1 MQLNEPRIGE
11 IPEGSILSV
20 MVGSRLYAL
29 WEECVNMLT
38 TSTDDKPISQDEY
51 MRCVRIIMQ
60 IENRIIHDYNRPCGR
75 SLRRTADNYK
85 KREFKPPM
93 LEKMKPW
100 YQETFDPLVRLN
112 RKGQPREEKDSY
124 TFKDMAEEV
133 TLIKEKHE
141 DEANLELGKIFF
153 RCMYLYLVSE
163 LIMGNF
169 VHSQDVTP
177 DKVFFSWDDLNW
189 FVTMYHM
196 LVIDPPRSRQ
206 LPLDQFRELFHRFV
220 KEIMKLLE
228 AGKPGIG
235 DTWFNARTHLLDKR
249 WGSEWE
255 VKPPPCKSQLP
266 KENTVQPKA
275 TVTRTPKGQKR
286 QWDNQDDESTP
297 DPKRRKGKG
306 DKGGGKGAASGGQNL
321 PRSPAAVKSAKYD
334 AANIKNK
341 RLIKTSSGKFY
352 CKCKNDGKVCFNGTG
367 VWHDRKCP
375 DIHEC
380 SHVDCTRRQNCPGAY
395 SHK

>member
-1 MQLNEPRIGE
+1 
-11 IPEGSILSV
+11 
-20 MVGSRLYAL
+20 
-29 WEECVNMLT
+29 MLT
-38 TSTDDKPISQDEY
+38 TSTEDKPISQDEY

-60 IENRIIHDYNRPCGR
+60 IENRVIHDYNRPCGK
-75 SLRRTADNYK
+75 SLRRTGDNYK
-85 KREFKPPM
+85 KREFKPPL

-124 TFKDMAEEV
+124 TFKDMSEEV

-153 RCMYLYLVSE
+153 RCMHLYLVSE

-177 DKVFFSWDDLNW
+177 GHVFFSWDDLNW

-196 LVIDPPRSRQ
+196 MVIDPPRSRQ

-228 AGKPGIG
+228 KGTPGIG
-235 DTWFNARTHLLDKR
+235 DTWANARQHLLDKR

-255 VKPPPCKSQLP
+255 VKPSPCKSQLP
-266 KENTVQPKA
+266 KEDNAQPKH
-275 TVTRTPKGQKR
+275 TPKRSKR
-286 QWDNQDDESTP
+286 PREESDYTP
-297 DPKRRKGKG
+297 DPKKN
-306 DKGGGKGAASGGQNL
+306 KGGGKGGAKEGGKGGGKGGDAGGRTL
-321 PRSPAAVKSAKYD
+321 PRSPAAIKNAKYD
-334 AANIKNK
+334 TANIKNK
-341 RLIKTSSGKFY
+341 RFLKTSSGKFY
-352 CKCKNDGKVCFNGTG
+352 CKCKNDGKVCFNGSG
-367 VWHDRKCP
+367 SWHDKKCP

-380 SHVDCTRRQNCPGAY
+380 SHVDCNRRQNCPGAY
-395 SHK
+395 SH